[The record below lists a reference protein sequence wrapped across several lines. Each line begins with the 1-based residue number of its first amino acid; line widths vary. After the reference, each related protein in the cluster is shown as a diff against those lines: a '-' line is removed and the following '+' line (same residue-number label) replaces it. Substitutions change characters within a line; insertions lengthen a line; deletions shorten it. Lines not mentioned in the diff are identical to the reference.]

1 MAEEWATNNE
11 WFGKDSAMTYT
22 AFDLHRKLTE
32 EEGIDPR
39 SEEYYTEIDKRISL
53 EFPHNLI
60 NLRKIK
66 LVNLHKPLPLQ
77 RVVQRLTVNL

>member
-1 MAEEWATNNE
+1 MAEAWAEKNE

-39 SEEYYTEIDKRISL
+39 SEEYYDEIDKRIRL
-53 EFPHNLI
+53 NFRINLI
-60 NLRKIK
+60 NLRTNQ